1 MKNKTEQRSCKL
13 IEQAFRTTFDDVAVY
28 DNLVISLP
36 NGFRLPTGE
45 IDCVVVCNAGVF
57 LFEVKGWNNTHVSRE
72 PVVGSDQKQWFLNS
86 AAGASFIK
94 TQVRDPIA
102 QGLEKT
108 AEIRRHLDARVNLR
122 SLVYLGGPNV
132 SVDARLPSS
141 AITEADLP
149 FLLRGMYSD
158 SKRSNNRY
166 RLLDAEGVDLVA
178 SLIHGLGE
186 GNSIAGHMQAVMA
199 ARSTSCE
206 ESVPA

>member
-1 MKNKTEQRSCKL
+1 MKNKTEQRSCNQ
-13 IEQAFRTTFDDVAVY
+13 IEQAFRSTFDDVLVMR
-28 DNLVISLP
+28 NLVISLP
-36 NGFRLPTGE
+36 DGFRLPTGE

-57 LFEVKGWNNTHVSRE
+57 LFEVKGWQNTHVSRE
-72 PVVGSDQKQWFLNS
+72 PIVGSDQKQWFLNS
-86 AAGASFIK
+86 ATGALFTK
-94 TQVRDPIA
+94 TPVRDPVA

-108 AEIRRHLDARVNLR
+108 AEIRRHLDARISLR
-122 SLVYLGGPNV
+122 SLVFLGGPNV

-166 RLLDAEGVDLVA
+166 RLLDVEGVDLVA

-186 GNSIAGHMQAVMA
+186 GNSIAGHMQSIMA
-199 ARSTSCE
+199 ARSTAST
-206 ESVPA
+206 ESVA